1 MRLPASS
8 KAYDAEQTLPSPP
21 GGRNTDRIPKAVP
34 FVKRRSFNKRYFNTK
49 GARQKH
55 FSLYKCFYA
64 LFNG

>member
-8 KAYDAEQTLPSPP
+8 KAYDAEQTLPFPP
-21 GGRNTDRIPKAVP
+21 GGRNTDRIPMAVP

-49 GARQKH
+49 GARSKH
-55 FSLYKCFYA
+55 FALYKCFYA

>member
-8 KAYDAEQTLPSPP
+8 MVFDAEQTLPFPP
-21 GGRNTDRIPKAVP
+21 GGWNADRIPKTTS

-49 GARQKH
+49 GTKSKH
-55 FSLYKCFYA
+55 FALYKCFYA